1 MALIIRIT
9 AILIILCVIIS
20 AGKPLLADD
29 GDGIFYQEKKTGW
42 WWYQDPKP
50 EIKNNEDE
58 KLSLKPV
65 KVVPS
70 IAGIPDETLWNLHPD
85 QFQELLLELQKK
97 AVQNPS
103 ESKMADY
110 TRMLDMARRKS
121 VIFANANMLYVQQH
135 PEYDVAAADP
145 ITTPGRVATTKQT
158 TQEIE
163 DKIKWAAGNYGII
176 YFYSP
181 QCQYCEAQT
190 PILKYFTEKYQWE
203 IQPYDTKI
211 DSRVAETF
219 NVTVTPAI
227 IVVGR
232 KNGEYLIVSSGVIS
246 LPDME
251 ERIYRGVRL
260 LQGETSV
267 ENYSTY
273 DYQKGGVL
281 DPKSI
286 FKNKQEGDYEKK

>member
-1 MALIIRIT
+1 MALIIRIN
-9 AILIILCVIIS
+9 AILIILCLIIS
-20 AGKPLLADD
+20 AGRPALADD
-29 GDGIFYQEKKTGW
+29 NDVNFYKEKKTGW

-50 EIKNNEDE
+50 EIKNKEED
-58 KLSLKPV
+58 KFNLKPV
-65 KVVPS
+65 KIMPS
-70 IAGIPDETLWNLHPD
+70 IVNIPDETLWNLHPD

-97 AVQNPS
+97 AVQNPT
-103 ESKMADY
+103 ESTMADY

-121 VIFANANMLYVQQH
+121 VIFANASVLYVQQH

-158 TQEIE
+158 AQDIE
-163 DKIKWAAGNYGII
+163 DKINWAAGNYGII

-181 QCQYCEAQT
+181 ECQYCEAQT
-190 PILKYFTEKYQWE
+190 PILKYFVDKYKWE

-211 DSRVAETF
+211 DSKVAETF
-219 NVTVTPAI
+219 NVTVTPTI
-227 IVVGR
+227 LIVGR

-251 ERIYRGVRL
+251 ERIYRGIRL
-260 LQGETSV
+260 LEGETSV

-273 DYQKGGVL
+273 DYQTGGAL
-281 DPKSI
+281 DPRSI
-286 FKNKQEGDYEKK
+286 FKNK

>member
-1 MALIIRIT
+1 MAVIIRINIIIIIIIIVS
-9 AILIILCVIIS
+9 AILITVGMP
-20 AGKPLLADD
+20 ALASNDD
-29 GDGIFYQEKKTGW
+29 VSFYKDKKTGW
-42 WWYQDPKP
+42 WWYQDPQD
-50 EIKNNEDE
+50 EIKEEETLNH
-58 KLSLKPV
+58 KPV

-70 IAGIPDETLWNLHPD
+70 IVNIPDETLWNLHPD

-97 AVQNPS
+97 AVQNPT

-158 TQEIE
+158 AQEIE

-181 QCQYCEAQT
+181 ECQYCEAQT

-211 DSRVAETF
+211 DSKVAATF
-219 NVTVTPAI
+219 NVTVTPTTLI
-227 IVVGR
+227 VGR

-260 LQGETSV
+260 LEGDTTV

-281 DPKSI
+281 DPQSI
-286 FKNKQEGDYEKK
+286 FKNK

>member
-1 MALIIRIT
+1 MAPEINKVKNCII
-9 AILIILCVIIS
+9 IILFILSFSSIS
-20 AGKPLLADD
+20 IAEDKQE
-29 GDGIFYQEKKTGW
+29 FYQENKTGW
-42 WWYQDPKP
+42 WWYHDDKLQTNDEKEIRDKLFIKP
-50 EIKNNEDE
+50 EPKLPNIKDV
-58 KLSLKPV
+58 L
-65 KVVPS
+65 
-70 IAGIPDETLWNLHPD
+70 DETLWNLHPD
-85 QFQELLLELQKK
+85 QFQDLLLGLQKK
-97 AVQNPS
+97 AVQNPTQENLS
-103 ESKMADY
+103 DY
-110 TRMLDMARRKS
+110 MRMLDMARRKS

-135 PEYDVAAADP
+135 PQYDVAAADP

-158 TQEIE
+158 AQEIE
-163 DKIKWAAGNYGII
+163 DKIKWAAGNYGLI

-203 IQPYDTKI
+203 IMPYDTQK
-211 DSRVAETF
+211 DSQVAATF
-219 NVTVTPAI
+219 NVTVTPTI
-227 IVVGR
+227 LIVGR

-260 LQGETSV
+260 LEGETSV

-281 DPKSI
+281 DPQSI
-286 FKNKQEGDYEKK
+286 FKNK